1 MGKGGLGDSLYC
13 KGAREELDVGVTIL
27 ARHRGLIQMEAT
39 VMFFDN
45 ILGGQK
51 MINFQPKSEHDLYS
65 ESLAPVEYTK
75 RTIGP
80 YGLGVIWF
88 GIAVQVTSFVVMTP
102 LIQYYT
108 IGELVWI
115 NLIGQLLVCLACFAT
130 QEIGLKY
137 GVSFAT
143 TITAVA
149 GPLGGK
155 IVGLVRA
162 LPAIIFVGLN
172 GFMGATAVNMFM
184 SAVFGFDN
192 MVVALII
199 NAFLLILVTLS
210 GAKGIERFTSFAA
223 PLMIIIGC
231 IMFYVLMKTH
241 NVSILDIWDQGRTS
255 GEGKSWLYG
264 FGVCLGGYAAVAMG
278 FNDFTKDCKIK
289 NGNMKKSARSYLIWY
304 IIGSAPAFMFFTM
317 IGIIAVVLEPGL
329 TGAEV
334 LPYLT
339 GLIAGGNS
347 VIIAILAL
355 FVFVAQLS
363 TNTAA
368 NLFPSVYVIC
378 ALAPKKINFKVAT
391 VVVGVLAFVLQPWNF
406 GPILDV
412 FLAVFGAA
420 GGPALGII
428 AVDYYYFRKRKYSL
442 GDLFNSRG
450 KYFYWHGINP
460 VSLFCY
466 VTGIIAGL
474 LFLDYN
480 YFVSLAVTS
489 LLYIFTG
496 NLFAK
501 KFPHMA
507 AETAENLT
515 GTTINDD
522 TKFSM

>member
-1 MGKGGLGDSLYC
+1 
-13 KGAREELDVGVTIL
+13 
-27 ARHRGLIQMEAT
+27 
-39 VMFFDN
+39 
-45 ILGGQK
+45 
-51 MINFQPKSEHDLYS
+51 MIDFQAKSEHDLYS
-65 ESLAPVEYTK
+65 KSLAPVEYSK

-80 YGLGVIWF
+80 FGIGMIWF
-88 GIAVQVTSFVVMTP
+88 GIAVQVTSFLVMTP
-102 LIQYYT
+102 LVQYYT

-115 NLIGQLLVCLACFAT
+115 NLIGQILVCLACFAT

-162 LPAIIFVGLN
+162 MPAIIFVGLN
-172 GFMGATAVNMFM
+172 GFIGATAVNMFM
-184 SAVFGFDN
+184 TAVFGFNN
-192 MVVALII
+192 MLVAIII
-199 NAFLLILVTLS
+199 NASLLILVTIS
-210 GAKGIERFTSFAA
+210 GAKGIERFTTFAA
-223 PLMIIIGC
+223 PLMIVIGI

-241 NVSILDIWDQGRTS
+241 NATLMSVWDLGRTAGTS
-255 GEGKSWLYG
+255 KSWLYG

-289 NGNMKKSARSYLIWY
+289 NGNLKKSARAHLFSYTIW
-304 IIGSAPAFMFFTM
+304 SAPAFMFFTM
-317 IGIIAVVLEPGL
+317 IGIITVVLVPGM
-329 TGAEV
+329 TGSEV

-339 GLIAGGNS
+339 DLVAGGNNL
-347 VIIAILAL
+347 IIAILAL

-378 ALAPKKINFKVAT
+378 ALAPKKINFKTAT
-391 VVVGVLAFVLQPWNF
+391 VIVGVLAFVLQPWKF

-428 AVDYYYFRKRKYSL
+428 IVDYFYFRKRKYSL
-442 GDLFNSRG
+442 GDLFNSKG
-450 KYFYWHGINP
+450 KYSYWYGINP
-460 VSLFCY
+460 VSLSCY
-466 VTGIIAGL
+466 VLGIIIGL
-474 LFLDYN
+474 MFLDYN
-480 YFVSLAVTS
+480 YFVSLGATS
-489 LLYIFTG
+489 LLYMLAG

-501 KFPHMA
+501 KFPVMVT
-507 AETAENLT
+507 ETAEDLT
-515 GTTINDD
+515 DFTVNDNPKM
-522 TKFSM
+522 TM

>member
-1 MGKGGLGDSLYC
+1 
-13 KGAREELDVGVTIL
+13 
-27 ARHRGLIQMEAT
+27 
-39 VMFFDN
+39 
-45 ILGGQK
+45 
-51 MINFQPKSEHDLYS
+51 MINFQAKSEHDLYS
-65 ESLAPVEYTK
+65 ESLAPVEYSK
-75 RTIGP
+75 RKIGSF
-80 YGLGVIWF
+80 GIGVIWF
-88 GIAVQVTSFVVMTP
+88 GIAVQVTSFLVMTP
-102 LIQYYT
+102 LVQYYT

-115 NLIGQLLVCLACFAT
+115 NLIGQLLVCLACFVT

-162 LPAIIFVGLN
+162 MPAIIFVGLN
-172 GFMGATAVNMFM
+172 GFIGATAINMFM
-184 SAVFGFDN
+184 TAVFGFSN
-192 MVVALII
+192 MLVAIII
-199 NAFLLILVTLS
+199 NAILLILVTIS
-210 GAKGIERFTSFAA
+210 GAKGIERFTTFAA
-223 PLMIIIGC
+223 PLMIIIGG

-241 NVSILDIWDQGRTS
+241 SVSLIDVWDLGRTGGTS
-255 GEGKSWLYG
+255 KSWLYG

-278 FNDFTKDCKIK
+278 FNDFTKDCTIK
-289 NGNMKKSARSYLIWY
+289 NGNMKKAARTHLISY
-304 IIGSAPAFMFFTM
+304 IIMSSPAFMFFTM
-317 IGIIAVVLEPGL
+317 IGIITVVLVPGM
-329 TGAEV
+329 TGSEV

-339 GLIAGGNS
+339 ELVAGGNNL
-347 VIIAILAL
+347 IIAILAL

-378 ALAPKKINFKVAT
+378 ALAPKKINFKTAT
-391 VVVGVLAFVLQPWNF
+391 VIVGVLAFVLQPWKF

-420 GGPALGII
+420 GGPALAII

-460 VSLFCY
+460 VSLSCY
-466 VTGIIAGL
+466 VSGIIIGL

-480 YFVSLAVTS
+480 YFVSLAATS
-489 LLYIFTG
+489 VLYIFAG

-501 KFPHMA
+501 KFPVMVS
-507 AETAENLT
+507 ETAEDLT
-515 GTTINDD
+515 NFTINDD
-522 TKFSM
+522 SKIDHVI

>member
-1 MGKGGLGDSLYC
+1 
-13 KGAREELDVGVTIL
+13 
-27 ARHRGLIQMEAT
+27 
-39 VMFFDN
+39 
-45 ILGGQK
+45 
-51 MINFQPKSEHDLYS
+51 MINFQPKPEHDLYS
-65 ESLAPVEYTK
+65 ESLAPVDFSK
-75 RTIGP
+75 RTISP
-80 YGLGVIWF
+80 FGLGIIWF

-102 LIQYYT
+102 LVQYYT
-108 IGELVWI
+108 VGELVWI
-115 NLIGQLLVCLACFAT
+115 NLIGQLLVCLACFVT

-143 TITAVA
+143 TITSVV

-184 SAVFGFDN
+184 DSVFGFSN
-192 MVVALII
+192 MVVAIII
-199 NAFLLILVTLS
+199 NAALLILVTIT

-223 PLMIIIGC
+223 PLMIIIGG
-231 IMFYVLMKTH
+231 IMFYKLMNTH
-241 NVSILDIWDQGRTS
+241 GVTIIDIWDLGQT
-255 GEGKSWLYG
+255 GESKNWLYG

-278 FNDFTKDCKIK
+278 FNDFTKDAKVK
-289 NGNMKKSARSYLIWY
+289 NGDMKKAARNHLISYSLL
-304 IIGSAPAFMFFTM
+304 SAPAFMFFTM
-317 IGIIAVVLEPGL
+317 IGIIAVVLVPGM

-339 GLIAGGNS
+339 DLVAGGNNF
-347 VIIAILAL
+347 IIAILAI

-378 ALAPKKINFKVAT
+378 ALAPKKLNFKVAT
-391 VVVGVLAFVLQPWNF
+391 VIVGVLAFVLQPWNF

-428 AVDYYYFRKRKYSL
+428 AVDYYYFRKRKLSL
-442 GDLFNSRG
+442 GDLFNSKG
-450 KYFYWHGINP
+450 KYSYWHGINL
-460 VSLFCY
+460 VAMSCY
-466 VTGIIAGL
+466 LLGIVIGL

-480 YFVSLAVTS
+480 YFVSLAATS
-489 LLYIFTG
+489 VLYIVAG
-496 NLFAK
+496 NLFGK
-501 KFPHMA
+501 KFPVMVT
-507 AETAENLT
+507 ETAENIT
-515 GTTINDD
+515 DFTINEDPKV
-522 TKFSM
+522 TM

>member
-1 MGKGGLGDSLYC
+1 M
-13 KGAREELDVGVTIL
+13 
-27 ARHRGLIQMEAT
+27 
-39 VMFFDN
+39 
-45 ILGGQK
+45 
-51 MINFQPKSEHDLYS
+51 
-65 ESLAPVEYTK
+65 
-75 RTIGP
+75 
-80 YGLGVIWF
+80 IWF
-88 GIAVQVTSFVVMTP
+88 GIAVQVTGFLVMTP
-102 LIQYYT
+102 LVQYYT
-108 IGELVWI
+108 VGELVWI
-115 NLIGQLLVCLACFAT
+115 NLIGQLLVCLACFVT

-172 GFMGATAVNMFM
+172 GYIGASAVNMFTT
-184 SAVFGFDN
+184 AVFGFDN
-192 MVVALII
+192 MVVGIII
-199 NAFLLILVTLS
+199 NASLLILVTIA
-210 GAKGIERFTSFAA
+210 GAKGIERFTTFAA
-223 PLMIIIGC
+223 PLMIVIGV

-241 NVSILDIWDQGRTS
+241 NASLVDIWDLGRTS
-255 GEGKSWLYG
+255 GTSKSWLYG
-264 FGVCLGGYAAVAMG
+264 FGVCLGGYAAIAMG

-289 NGNMKKSARSYLIWY
+289 DGNMKKAARAHLIMY
-304 IIGSAPAFMFFTM
+304 SIMSAPAFMFFTM
-317 IGIIAVVLEPGL
+317 VGIVTIVLVPGM
-329 TGAEV
+329 TGSEV

-339 GLIAGGNS
+339 NLVAGGNNF
-347 VIIAILAL
+347 IIAILAI

-378 ALAPKKINFKVAT
+378 ALAPKKINFKTAT
-391 VVVGVLAFVLQPWNF
+391 VIVAVLAFVLQPWKF

-442 GDLFNSRG
+442 GDLFNSKG
-450 KYFYWHGINP
+450 KYSYWHGINP
-460 VSLFCY
+460 VSLSCY
-466 VTGIIAGL
+466 LIGIVIGL

-480 YFVSLAVTS
+480 YFVSLGATS
-489 LLYIFTG
+489 VLYILAG

-501 KFPHMA
+501 KFPVMVT
-507 AETAENLT
+507 ETGENLT
-515 GTTINDD
+515 DFTVNDD
-522 TKFSM
+522 PKVSI

>member
-1 MGKGGLGDSLYC
+1 
-13 KGAREELDVGVTIL
+13 
-27 ARHRGLIQMEAT
+27 
-39 VMFFDN
+39 
-45 ILGGQK
+45 
-51 MINFQPKSEHDLYS
+51 MIGFQPKSEHDLYN
-65 ESLAPVEYTK
+65 ESLAPVEYSK
-75 RTIGP
+75 RTISPFGI
-80 YGLGVIWF
+80 GMIWF

-102 LIQYYT
+102 LVQYYT

-115 NLIGQLLVCLACFAT
+115 NLIGQLLVCLACFFT

-162 LPAIIFVGLN
+162 IPAIIFVGLN

-184 SAVFGFDN
+184 TAVFGFSN
-192 MVVALII
+192 MFVAVVI
-199 NAFLLILVTLS
+199 NAILLILVTIT

-223 PLMIIIGC
+223 PLMIVIGI

-241 NVSILDIWDQGRTS
+241 NVTMLDIWDLGRT
-255 GEGKSWLYG
+255 EGISKSWLYG

-289 NGNMKKSARSYLIWY
+289 NGNMKKAARTHLISYIVW
-304 IIGSAPAFMFFTM
+304 SAPAFMFFTM
-317 IGIIAVVLEPGL
+317 IGIITVVLVPGM

-339 GLIAGGNS
+339 NLIAGGNNL
-347 VIIAILAL
+347 IIAILAL

-378 ALAPKKINFKVAT
+378 ALAPKKLNFKVAT
-391 VVVGVLAFVLQPWNF
+391 VIVGVLAFALQPWNF

-442 GDLFNSRG
+442 GDLFNSKG
-450 KYFYWHGINP
+450 KYSYWHGINP
-460 VSLFCY
+460 VALSCY
-466 VTGIIAGL
+466 VIGIIIGL

-480 YFVSLAVTS
+480 YFVSLAATS
-489 LLYIFTG
+489 LLYMLAG

-501 KFPHMA
+501 KFPVMVT
-507 AETAENLT
+507 ETAEDLIDFS
-515 GTTINDD
+515 INDD
-522 TKFSM
+522 PKPSM

>member
-1 MGKGGLGDSLYC
+1 
-13 KGAREELDVGVTIL
+13 
-27 ARHRGLIQMEAT
+27 
-39 VMFFDN
+39 
-45 ILGGQK
+45 
-51 MINFQPKSEHDLYS
+51 MIGFQPKPEHDLYS
-65 ESLAPVEYTK
+65 ESLAPIEFSK
-75 RTIGP
+75 RTINP
-80 YGLGVIWF
+80 FGLGMIWF
-88 GIAVQVTSFVVMTP
+88 GIAVQVTGFMVMTP
-102 LIQYYT
+102 LIKYYT

-115 NLIGQLLVCLACFAT
+115 NLIGQILVCLACFAT

-143 TITAVA
+143 SITAVA

-155 IVGLVRA
+155 IVAVVRA

-172 GFMGATAVNMFM
+172 GFVGATAVNMFTT
-184 SAVFGFDN
+184 AVFGFDN
-192 MVVALII
+192 IIVGIII
-199 NAFLLILVTLS
+199 NATLLILVTIT

-223 PLMIIIGC
+223 PLMIIIGA

-241 NVSILDIWDQGRTS
+241 AVSIFDIWDQGVTG
-255 GEGKSWLYG
+255 GESKNWLYG
-264 FGVCLGGYAAVAMG
+264 FGVCLGGYAAIAMG

-289 NGNMKKSARSYLIWY
+289 NGNMKKASRNFLFSYMAW
-304 IIGSAPAFMFFTM
+304 SAPAFMFFTM
-317 IGIIAVVLEPGL
+317 LGIVTVVLVPGM
-329 TGAEV
+329 TGAQV

-339 GLIAGGNS
+339 DLLAGGNNA
-347 VIIAILAL
+347 IIAVLAI

-378 ALAPKKINFKVAT
+378 ALAPKKLNFKTAT
-391 VVVGVLAFVLQPWNF
+391 IIVGVLAFVLQPWKF

-420 GGPALGII
+420 GGPALAIVV
-428 AVDYYYFRKRKYSL
+428 VDYYYFRKRKLSL
-442 GDLFNSRG
+442 GDLFNSKG

-466 VTGIIAGL
+466 VAGIVMGL

-480 YFVSLAVTS
+480 YFVSLATTA
-489 LLYIFTG
+489 LLYMVAG

-501 KFPHMA
+501 KFPEMA
-507 AETAENLT
+507 SESAENIT
-515 GTTINDD
+515 DFSIEDE
-522 TKFSM
+522 TKLSV

>member
-1 MGKGGLGDSLYC
+1 
-13 KGAREELDVGVTIL
+13 
-27 ARHRGLIQMEAT
+27 
-39 VMFFDN
+39 
-45 ILGGQK
+45 
-51 MINFQPKSEHDLYS
+51 MINFQPKPEHDLYS
-65 ESLAPVEYTK
+65 ESLAPVEFSNRK
-75 RTIGP
+75 IGSF
-80 YGLGVIWF
+80 GIGVIWF
-88 GIAVQVTSFVVMTP
+88 GIAVQVTSFLVMTP
-102 LIQYYT
+102 LVQYYT

-162 LPAIIFVGLN
+162 MPAIIFVGLN
-172 GFMGATAVNMFM
+172 GFIGATAVNMFM
-184 SAVFGFDN
+184 TSVFGFSN
-192 MVVALII
+192 MFVAIII
-199 NAFLLILVTLS
+199 NASLLILVTIT
-210 GAKGIERFTSFAA
+210 GAKGIERFTTFAA
-223 PLMIIIGC
+223 PLMIIIGF

-241 NVSILDIWDQGRTS
+241 NVSMFDIWDQGRTS
-255 GEGKSWLYG
+255 GTSKSWLYG

-278 FNDFTKDCKIK
+278 FNDFTKDCKVK
-289 NGNMKKSARSYLIWY
+289 GGNMKKAARSHLLSYCIL
-304 IIGSAPAFMFFTM
+304 SAPAFMFFTM
-317 IGIIAVVLEPGL
+317 IGIVAVVLVPGM

-339 GLIAGGNS
+339 NLVAGGNQAI
-347 VIIAILAL
+347 VAILAL

-378 ALAPKKINFKVAT
+378 ALAPKKINFKTAT
-391 VVVGVLAFVLQPWNF
+391 VIVGVLAFALQPWKF

-420 GGPALGII
+420 GGPALAII

-442 GDLFNSRG
+442 GDLFNSKG
-450 KYFYWHGINP
+450 KYSYWHGINP
-460 VSLFCY
+460 VALSCY
-466 VTGIIAGL
+466 VTGIVIGL

-480 YFVSLAVTS
+480 YFVSLASTS
-489 LLYIFTG
+489 LLYMMAG
-496 NLFAK
+496 NIFAK
-501 KFPHMA
+501 KFPVMA
-507 AETAENLT
+507 AETAEDLTDFTVDDNL
-515 GTTINDD
+515 
-522 TKFSM
+522 KVPV